1 MNAGPATILDLA
13 MLVTLCVAILA
24 GVPVVFVLTGTAVVF
39 GVLGVLTGV
48 FDAFLFG
55 ALAQRLFGTMT
66 SEVLI
71 AIPLFVYMG
80 IMLERSKI
88 AVELL
93 EAMGR
98 LFGTVRGG
106 LAVSVSIV
114 GALLAASTG
123 IVGATVVTMG
133 LIALPA
139 MLRRGYDPAFACGSV
154 CAAGT
159 LGQIIPPSTVM
170 VILGEVLAAAYQ
182 QAQLAQGKF
191 SLETVSVGELFAGSM
206 IPGLMLAAIYILYQL
221 VLCWFKPEAGP
232 AIPREEVGALTGAQI
247 ARALIPPIVLIVAVL
262 GSILGGIATPTEAAS
277 VGAVGATLLA
287 GLRQDESRPW
297 PIYAA
302 ALAAV
307 GMVVLGSTFDMRLGR
322 ANPPPADVYATWG
335 ATVCAL
341 VLAWGIAVSLWR
353 TFGSKVLHGTVRTT
367 ANVTAM
373 IFATLIGAT
382 VYSLVFR
389 GLGGDDMIRDFLAS
403 LPGGKWGALL
413 VVQAVIFVL
422 GFPLDFVEI
431 VIIMVPIVGPILL
444 QMDIDPI
451 WFGVL
456 IAMNLQTSFLTP
468 PLGPTLFYLQGVVP
482 PSVKT
487 GDIYR
492 GVTPFVI
499 LQVIGLGLVMAFP
512 ALATWLPSKLF

>member
-1 MNAGPATILDLA
+1 MNSAPATILDLA
-13 MLVTLCVAILA
+13 MLVALCVAILA

-39 GVLGVLTGV
+39 GVLGVMTGV

-80 IMLERSKI
+80 IMLEKSKI

-191 SLETVSVGELFAGSM
+191 SLDTVSVGELFAGSM
-206 IPGLMLAAIYILYQL
+206 IPGLMLAGIYILYQL
-221 VLCWFKPEAGP
+221 VLCWLRPETGP
-232 AIPREEVGALTGAQI
+232 AIPRQEIDGLTGAQI
-247 ARALIPPIVLIVAVL
+247 ARALLPPIVLIVAVL

-287 GLRQDESRPW
+287 GLRLDESRPW

-302 ALAAV
+302 ALATV
-307 GMVVLGSTFDMRLGR
+307 GMVILGSTFDMRLGR
-322 ANPPPADVYATWG
+322 ANPPPADVYAT
-335 ATVCAL
+335 
-341 VLAWGIAVSLWR
+341 
-353 TFGSKVLHGTVRTT
+353 
-367 ANVTAM
+367 
-373 IFATLIGAT
+373 
-382 VYSLVFR
+382 
-389 GLGGDDMIRDFLAS
+389 
-403 LPGGKWGALL
+403 
-413 VVQAVIFVL
+413 
-422 GFPLDFVEI
+422 
-431 VIIMVPIVGPILL
+431 
-444 QMDIDPI
+444 
-451 WFGVL
+451 
-456 IAMNLQTSFLTP
+456 
-468 PLGPTLFYLQGVVP
+468 
-482 PSVKT
+482 
-487 GDIYR
+487 
-492 GVTPFVI
+492 
-499 LQVIGLGLVMAFP
+499 
-512 ALATWLPSKLF
+512 

>member
-1 MNAGPATILDLA
+1 MNSAPATLLDLA
-13 MLVTLCVAILA
+13 MLVTLCLAILA

-39 GVLGVLTGV
+39 GVLGVLSGV
-48 FDAFLFG
+48 FDPFLFG

-206 IPGLMLAAIYILYQL
+206 IPGLMLA
-221 VLCWFKPEAGP
+221 
-232 AIPREEVGALTGAQI
+232 
-247 ARALIPPIVLIVAVL
+247 
-262 GSILGGIATPTEAAS
+262 
-277 VGAVGATLLA
+277 
-287 GLRQDESRPW
+287 
-297 PIYAA
+297 
-302 ALAAV
+302 
-307 GMVVLGSTFDMRLGR
+307 
-322 ANPPPADVYATWG
+322 
-335 ATVCAL
+335 
-341 VLAWGIAVSLWR
+341 
-353 TFGSKVLHGTVRTT
+353 
-367 ANVTAM
+367 
-373 IFATLIGAT
+373 
-382 VYSLVFR
+382 
-389 GLGGDDMIRDFLAS
+389 
-403 LPGGKWGALL
+403 
-413 VVQAVIFVL
+413 
-422 GFPLDFVEI
+422 
-431 VIIMVPIVGPILL
+431 
-444 QMDIDPI
+444 
-451 WFGVL
+451 
-456 IAMNLQTSFLTP
+456 
-468 PLGPTLFYLQGVVP
+468 
-482 PSVKT
+482 
-487 GDIYR
+487 
-492 GVTPFVI
+492 
-499 LQVIGLGLVMAFP
+499 
-512 ALATWLPSKLF
+512 

>member
-1 MNAGPATILDLA
+1 MNSAPATILDLA
-13 MLVTLCVAILA
+13 MLAALCGAILF
-24 GVPVVFVLTGTAVVF
+24 GVPVVFVLTGTAVIF
-39 GVLGVLTGV
+39 GLLGVMTGV

-55 ALAQRLFGTMT
+55 AVAQRVFGTMT

-80 IMLERSKI
+80 MMLEKSKI

-170 VILGEVLAAAYQ
+170 VILGEVLASAYQ

-191 SLETVSVGELFAGSM
+191 SLQTVSVGELFAGSM
-206 IPGLMLAAIYILYQL
+206 IPGLMLAGIYIAYQL
-221 VLCWFKPEAGP
+221 ALCWWKPETGP
-232 AIPREEVGALTGAQI
+232 AISKDEAGALTGAQI

-287 GLRQDESRPW
+287 GLRLDEARPW

-307 GMVVLGSTFDMRLGR
+307 GMVILGSLFDMRIGR
-322 ANPPPADVYATWG
+322 RDAPVADIAAMWAATG
-335 ATVCAL
+335 CAL
-341 VLAWGIAVSLWR
+341 VLAYGIAVALWR
-353 TFGSKVLHGTVRTT
+353 TFGAKVLHGTVRTT

-389 GLGGDDMIRDFLAS
+389 GLGGDEMIRDFLNS

-413 VVQAVIFVL
+413 VVQAVVFVL

-431 VIIMVPIVGPILL
+431 VIIMVPIVGPVLL

-451 WFGVL
+451 WLGVL
-456 IAMNLQTSFLTP
+456 FAMNLQTSFLTP

-487 GDIYR
+487 SDIYR

-512 ALATWLPSKLF
+512 ALATWLPGVLF